1 MNTWIFQVNPK
12 FFDIDPYLRNNK
24 KIIWEI
30 KQRYLA
36 DDILVGDKVYIWRAN
51 GNVPDLGGVVGVGR
65 IMSLPEDLED
75 DAPELWIQ
83 ESPIFPL
90 LCVRIEMDE
99 VRLTPEAGMLKRSFL
114 KTNPVLKDMLILRF
128 YQKTNYLLED
138 SEEKALDQLWKENKR
153 RK

>member
-30 KQRYLA
+30 RQRYLA
-36 DDILVGDKVYIWRAN
+36 DDILIGDKVYIWRAN
-51 GNVPDLGGVVGVGR
+51 GSVPDSGGVVGVGR
-65 IMSLPEDLED
+65 IISLPEDIEE
-75 DAPELWIQ
+75 DAPEYWIH
-83 ESPIFPL
+83 ESPKSPL
-90 LCVRIEMDE
+90 LRVRIEMDE

-114 KTNPVLKDMLILRF
+114 KKDPVLKDMLILRF

-138 SEEKALDQLWKENKR
+138 LGAKRLSQLWIDNR
-153 RK
+153 IS